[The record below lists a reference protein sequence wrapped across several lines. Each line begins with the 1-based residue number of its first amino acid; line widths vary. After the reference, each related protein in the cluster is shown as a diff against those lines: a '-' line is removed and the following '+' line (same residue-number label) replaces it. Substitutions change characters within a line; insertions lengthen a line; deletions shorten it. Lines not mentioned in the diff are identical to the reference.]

1 MTGIAA
7 AGYHELMLAVRLLVL
22 LVACSQSGEEP
33 VGRLERRMAELVN
46 AEREARGIAP
56 LSFSS
61 ELSGVARRYS
71 AKMAERGE
79 IHHELDRPMDE
90 RVRAVRPDTCRFGE
104 NVSKHTS
111 IDYSMG
117 DLMLSPGHRAN
128 ILDENFKEI
137 GVGIVRG
144 EDGFLYITQEFVS
157 PCPKRAFA
165 ASRARG

>member
-1 MTGIAA
+1 MVAFALLFMI
-7 AGYHELMLAVRLLVL
+7 LACGPGGPVE
-22 LVACSQSGEEP
+22 QSREEP
-33 VGRLERRMAELVN
+33 VGRLEHRMVELVN
-46 AEREARGIAP
+46 AEREARGITP
-56 LSFSS
+56 LSLSE
-61 ELSGVARRYS
+61 ELSEVARRYS

-90 RVRAVRPDTCRFGE
+90 RVRDVLPDTCRFGE

-128 ILDENFKEI
+128 ILGEDFKEL

-144 EDGFLYITQEFVS
+144 DDGFLYITQEFAS
-157 PCPKRAFA
+157 PCPKRAGPK
-165 ASRARG
+165 RRGR